1 MASSVKPV
9 AVTDAPAL
17 SSYVKNGYEVIN
29 RELRLKN
36 ARGPTMA
43 KVAAIDEELLALPRA
58 AVIETYRYA
67 GFLTD
72 YKDVSL
78 RQLDRFCDPAYLS
91 TSKDIGCFERWGAKK
106 GKIYITVRLLA
117 HNTAARD
124 LATVSG
130 AKEKE
135 AEVLFPRETPFSI
148 TLFSNSM
155 WKSGIFIT
163 LQELAQTK

>member
-1 MASSVKPV
+1 MASSVKPEM
-9 AVTDAPAL
+9 TEAPAL

-29 RELRLKN
+29 RELRWKT
-36 ARGPTMA
+36 ARGPTME
-43 KVAAIDEELLALPRA
+43 KVAAIDAELLALPRA
-58 AVIETYRYA
+58 TVAATYRYA

-72 YKDVSL
+72 YKGISL
-78 RQLDRFCDPAYLS
+78 KQGDNFSDAAYLS
-91 TSKDIGCFERWGAKK
+91 TSRDIGCFERWGEKK
-106 GKIYITVRLLA
+106 GKVYITVRLLG

-135 AEVLFPRETPFSI
+135 AEVLFPRDTPFKI

-155 WKSGIFIT
+155 FKSGIFVT